1 MSLSLEL
8 EEIFEASLL
17 NVEKKTINFG
27 VAVSGGSDSVA
38 LLMLLLPWSLKN
50 NKKLFVVTV
59 DHGLRRAA
67 IDEASYVKK
76 LCLKNSVKHE
86 ILKINKAVKGNVQ
99 AWAREN
105 RYKLISKWAKK
116 NRIQSVFLGHTLNDQ
131 AETVLLRLGRGSGVD
146 GLAGMRSESIRENL
160 LWLRPLLNIDR
171 FILRDFLKSKNV
183 TFIDDP
189 SNEDTKFN
197 RVKVRKLLSK
207 SNDFGLDS
215 IRLNETASRMS
226 QARDVLNKVAFEFA
240 KKNIFVSQIGTLV
253 IDLPTFEDE
262 LPETKFR
269 ILLYS
274 IKWISGN
281 IYGARAK
288 AIEYALQESINGKA
302 RTIGGCV
309 IFRIED
315 KLHIWREYNA
325 VKNLTQVNGIW
336 DGRWSVPKAIETRAC
351 GMDGLKNIENWKAI
365 DLPKKALV
373 SMPTIWKNGKVIDYI
388 FSEDKR
394 SSIKLITPRKDFY
407 TGILSY

>member
-1 MSLSLEL
+1 
-8 EEIFEASLL
+8 
-17 NVEKKTINFG
+17 
-27 VAVSGGSDSVA
+27 
-38 LLMLLLPWSLKN
+38 
-50 NKKLFVVTV
+50 
-59 DHGLRRAA
+59 
-67 IDEASYVKK
+67 
-76 LCLKNSVKHE
+76 
-86 ILKINKAVKGNVQ
+86 
-99 AWAREN
+99 
-105 RYKLISKWAKK
+105 
-116 NRIQSVFLGHTLNDQ
+116 
-131 AETVLLRLGRGSGVD
+131 
-146 GLAGMRSESIRENL
+146 
-160 LWLRPLLNIDR
+160 
-171 FILRDFLKSKNV
+171 
-183 TFIDDP
+183 
-189 SNEDTKFN
+189 
-197 RVKVRKLLSK
+197 
-207 SNDFGLDS
+207 
-215 IRLNETASRMS
+215 
-226 QARDVLNKVAFEFA
+226 VLNKVAFEFA

-288 AIEYALQESINGKA
+288 AIEHALQESINGKA

-309 IFRIED
+309 IFSIED

-325 VKNLTQVNGIW
+325 VKNLTQLNGIW
-336 DGRWSVPKAIETRAC
+336 DGRWSVPKTIETRAC